1 MLAKMFVPIRQ
12 NSKEKRIFNE
22 HSIWLIMYRVLF
34 HRQNLIVNKSGMHF
48 YCIFTTWHVAC
59 KLRGSGY
66 CYDSSDCLCAMA
78 LSKQLYGSISFFC
91 KGGYFWPVLYSHFC
105 CKRVGFPENN
115 GAFLFNLT
123 AYSGPFFWVFFCSFF
138 WVFLLTLQMLLAQ
151 YDTSWV
157 VDDTEQPSWLQHL
170 SVSFRENKA
179 LHRLVSSAV
188 M

>member
-1 MLAKMFVPIRQ
+1 MHSVSIFSDMLAKMFVPIRQ

-78 LSKQLYGSISFFC
+78 LSKQLYGSISFFAKAATFGQC
-91 KGGYFWPVLYSHFC
+91 YILISVVRGSDFLKIMVLFS
-105 CKRVGFPENN
+105 
-115 GAFLFNLT
+115 LT
-123 AYSGPFFWVFFCSFF
+123 LPHTLNHSFGVFFVHSFGF
-138 WVFLLTLQMLLAQ
+138 FV
-151 YDTSWV
+151 DTADV
-157 VDDTEQPSWLQHL
+157 VSPVWHILGCRWHWAAKL
-170 SVSFRENKA
+170 IAA
-179 LHRLVSSAV
+179 LVCLF
-188 M
+188 